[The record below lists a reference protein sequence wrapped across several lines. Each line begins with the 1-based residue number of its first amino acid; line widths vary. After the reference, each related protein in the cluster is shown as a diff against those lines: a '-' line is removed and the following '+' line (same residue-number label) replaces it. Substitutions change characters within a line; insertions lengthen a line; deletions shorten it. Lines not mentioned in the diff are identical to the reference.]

1 MRSILTISAVV
12 LLHLCV
18 LAVLVG
24 VNGCR
29 STSGLEKDPDLA
41 AYAAGGR
48 ASSPLPPVKS
58 APASPVAAERFHVVV
73 AGETLTQIATREKV
87 RVSDLASANGLSLNA
102 TLRPG
107 QKLKIPSAGAVKAE
121 KAKPV
126 SQK

>member
-1 MRSILTISAVV
+1 MRPILTISAVV

-48 ASSPLPPVKS
+48 TSSPLPPAKVNPVV
-58 APASPVAAERFHVVV
+58 APERIHVVV
-73 AGETLTQIATREKV
+73 AGETLTQIATRENV
-87 RVSDLASANGLSLNA
+87 RVSDLAAANGISTNA
-102 TLRPG
+102 TLRVG
-107 QKLKIPSAGAVKAE
+107 QKLKVPSTGAVRTE
-121 KAKPV
+121 KAKPT

>member
-1 MRSILTISAVV
+1 MRPILTISAVV

-48 ASSPLPPVKS
+48 DSSVSAAKTAPV
-58 APASPVAAERFHVVV
+58 SPVVAERFHIVV

-87 RVSDLASANGLSLNA
+87 RVIDLASANSLSLNA

-107 QKLKIPSAGAVKAE
+107 QKLKIPSAGAVKSE
-121 KAKPV
+121 KPKPV

>member
-1 MRSILTISAVV
+1 MRPILTISAVV

-48 ASSPLPPVKS
+48 ASSPLPPVK
-58 APASPVAAERFHVVV
+58 ATPLSPVVAERTHLVV
-73 AGETLTQIATREKV
+73 AGETLTQIANREKV
-87 RVSDLASANGLSLNA
+87 RVVDLATANGISLNA

-107 QKLKIPSAGAVKAE
+107 QKLKIPSSAAVKSE
-121 KAKPV
+121 KAKPT

>member
-1 MRSILTISAVV
+1 MRPILTISAVV

-48 ASSPLPPVKS
+48 ASSPLPPVK
-58 APASPVAAERFHVVV
+58 ATQLPPPQAERFHVVV
-73 AGETLTQIATREKV
+73 AGETLKQIAIREKV
-87 RVSDLASANGLSLNA
+87 RVSDLAAANGLTVNA
-102 TLRPG
+102 TLRAG
-107 QKLKIPSAGAVKAE
+107 QKLKIPSAGAVKSE
-121 KAKPV
+121 KPKPV